1 MLKKIK
7 SATTPPPP
15 PQIFFLPKQT
25 FATALAP
32 VPEKTI
38 SANRG
43 LNPAKG

>member
-15 PQIFFLPKQT
+15 STFFLPKQT

-38 SANRG
+38 TLLALIEG
-43 LNPAKG
+43 